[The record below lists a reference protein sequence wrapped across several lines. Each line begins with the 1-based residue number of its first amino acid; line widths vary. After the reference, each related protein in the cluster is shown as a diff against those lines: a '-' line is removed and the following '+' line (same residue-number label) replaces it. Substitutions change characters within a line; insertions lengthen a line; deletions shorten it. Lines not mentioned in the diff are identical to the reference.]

1 MHADDTMPPS
11 DGTSG
16 GPLGRARWADP
27 EYIADRYAY
36 REGAIWLGRC
46 PHDPERA
53 IGYEDNRHVFLCAET
68 RSGKGRAFL
77 VNNQVLWPG
86 SLIAI
91 DPKGEAVVT
100 AAARRGPGNA
110 HCDGLGQEVYILDP
124 SGIDLPP
131 ELDRFRAHFNPLAAL
146 RPDDPR
152 LVEKT
157 SRIANAICEINDG
170 DAAIWDK
177 RARRLIT
184 AVIRHVITAP
194 REAIEGFG
202 FTRDLLTV
210 RELIMRGHK
219 PLAEKLNAHRIEQAK
234 ASGKEPVVAGPF
246 DQLLRQMSDNPA
258 CNGEIALAA
267 DDLRELRR
275 GHSRGFGSVREAA
288 TTQLSFLEG
297 QGIRATVGDGGIAQ
311 VTDGEGLRYPST
323 FRIEDLKDARISV
336 FLCVQERD
344 YEAMRPWLRAMTEL
358 LIDAMTER
366 QGLGRSGQRVLFCID
381 EFANLGE
388 MDSIAKAA
396 NAIAGAG
403 VKLMLA
409 VQRLGD
415 LKKLYGEAW
424 EKFIAAAGTQIWF
437 GASADETAKY
447 LESALGQT
455 QVTLYTRGVSTNRGT
470 SSAETLTESYSHTHS
485 LSKTQGSATSKGT
498 THGQTT
504 GGSKTSSYGSSDG
517 TSAGRNYGPHLFF
530 EPFQRGTTYS
540 RTSST
545 QRNTADGEQWSSQQG
560 STETNTENRAETTS
574 DADSTGS
581 GTSRTQQT
589 TEGRSADIR
598 EQFHVRPLL
607 LADEARRYLRPME
620 DHPNDPIAVQEATRE
635 HPAYPGLALIRLAG
649 EPDPFFVRKANH
661 DQDPFFVR
669 KFSPNPAFRFVPLEE
684 QPLFGWQITP
694 EFFYTLDPSRAQLPV
709 PDHLEDS
716 PLFEDDL
723 ARPEH
728 ALAPVMR
735 RVPVNGPDDLVQ
747 VDLAQSWSA
756 NQRIRESEP
765 LLAVRLDNPQDW
777 LTEPPSLNI
786 SAALDFKIME
796 VHDEA
801 TRKAGGRFLGLRA
814 YRALDDVDRDRLD
827 RHFWE
832 SLAFG
837 SSRERRARFERERRQ
852 RCRDAHQRLDAARL
866 RVEPLLAREHALN
879 RSLNEARREFGKTE
893 EQVTEM
899 RCRFEMAARAFSIK
913 DTLRELIQLLR
924 GVHVRQREARQQ
936 YCRSDSW
943 LCFGLFHLLPMFVVL
958 LVFLVL
964 LPAPFWEPMEPAL
977 NWAAQSIGTIEF
989 GPSSEELSFHPIDFF
1004 TAAGFFVLVPIIL
1017 SLFPSALDNESDF
1030 QSILT
1035 GPFLVLISCIAI
1047 VLFVIWYPLKFLALA
1062 LAAPFYPERIW
1073 IGSAESERKLT
1084 SDALYYSLEPRIRA
1098 LQSEIARLDDNIRNV
1113 QSAAKQEGFAVQD
1126 AEAAIAR
1133 LCDTPR

>member
-1 MHADDTMPPS
+1 MQADDTMPPN

-16 GPLGRARWADP
+16 GPLGNARWADP
-27 EYIADRYAY
+27 EYIAERYAY

-46 PHDPERA
+46 PHDPARA
-53 IGYEDNRHVFLCAET
+53 IGFEDNRHVFLCAET

-157 SRIANAICEINDG
+157 SRVADAICEINQG
-170 DAAIWDK
+170 DSAVWDK
-177 RARRLIT
+177 RGRQLVT

-194 REAIEGFG
+194 RTDIEDRGL
-202 FTRDLLTV
+202 TRDLLTV
-210 RELIMRGHK
+210 RRLIGEGQRG
-219 PLAEKLNAHRIEQAK
+219 LAQRTMEDRMQKGEPAGNVPVHALAISGLLHQMGTNNACH
-234 ASGKEPVVAGPF
+234 
-246 DQLLRQMSDNPA
+246 
-258 CNGEIALAA
+258 GEIALAA
-267 DDLRELRR
+267 NDLLEYRS
-275 GHSRGFGSVREAA
+275 GHPEGFQSVRTAA
-288 TTQLSFLEG
+288 STQLNFLEG
-297 QGIRATVGDGGIAQ
+297 QGIRATVAAADSNAASTGQ
-311 VTDGEGLRYPST
+311 PSYRRT
-323 FRIEDLKDARISV
+323 FRVEDLKDSRISV

-366 QGLGRSGQRVLFCID
+366 QGLGKSGQRVLFCID

-415 LKKLYGEAW
+415 LKQLYGEAW

-447 LESALGQT
+447 LESALGQA
-455 QVTLYTRGVSTNRGT
+455 QVTLYARGVSTNRGT
-470 SSAETLTESYSHTHS
+470 STAETLTESYSHTHS

-498 THGQTT
+498 TQGQTT

-540 RTSST
+540 RTSGT

-560 STETNTENRAETTS
+560 SSETNTENRAETTS
-574 DADSTGS
+574 DADMTGG

-589 TEGRSADIR
+589 TEGQSADLR

-620 DHPNDPIAVQEATRE
+620 DNPNDPIAVQEAIRE

-694 EFFYTLDPSRAQLPV
+694 EFFYELRVDSTEREVGDRIVILY
-709 PDHLEDS
+709 S
-716 PLFEDDL
+716 PLTH
-723 ARPEH
+723 RRC
-728 ALAPVMR
+728 PV
-735 RVPVNGPDDLVQ
+735 VL
-747 VDLAQSWSA
+747 DLAQDWKPGD
-756 NQRIRESEP
+756 RIEAGQPVIAVEP
-765 LLAVRLDNPQDW
+765 DDPAAW
-777 LTEPPSLNI
+777 LTEPPEKV
-786 SAALDFKIME
+786 AAPRSFKI
-796 VHDEA
+796 
-801 TRKAGGRFLGLRA
+801 TSRTWRRGQTGGHSIMLLRA
-814 YRALDDVDRDRLD
+814 DAPLSPVDRSSIDRG
-827 RHFWE
+827 FWE
-832 SLAFG
+832 DVTDRA
-837 SSRERRARFERERRQ
+837 SSELKARTRRFRYEV
-852 RCRDAHQRLDAARL
+852 RCLEVQAQH
-866 RVEPLLAREHALN
+866 
-879 RSLNEARREFGKTE
+879 
-893 EQVTEM
+893 
-899 RCRFEMAARAFSIK
+899 
-913 DTLRELIQLLR
+913 LRELLQRIEKRHGEAEREMRAIKTAMFTLRDASGRGWDGDYAPGHSGLCDPGVEKDLEELRRRPLRVYRNYWMDSEAHQLLAIPLILGIWMHLFPDSCIQHFGSLSTCWFILLCFSALFIVFAPLI
-924 GVHVRQREARQQ
+924 GVMIAGFIFESICRKERKRLEARHGE
-936 YCRSDSW
+936 R
-943 LCFGLFHLLPMFVVL
+943 
-958 LVFLVL
+958 
-964 LPAPFWEPMEPAL
+964 FWERY
-977 NWAAQSIGTIEF
+977 AQIKKECEDI
-989 GPSSEELSFHPIDFF
+989 
-1004 TAAGFFVLVPIIL
+1004 
-1017 SLFPSALDNESDF
+1017 
-1030 QSILT
+1030 
-1035 GPFLVLISCIAI
+1035 
-1047 VLFVIWYPLKFLALA
+1047 
-1062 LAAPFYPERIW
+1062 
-1073 IGSAESERKLT
+1073 ESEASGIRSKL
-1084 SDALYYSLEPRIRA
+1084 
-1098 LQSEIARLDDNIRNV
+1098 RNV
-1113 QSAAKQEGFAVQD
+1113 ELELRSSHNVYRGGYGRVPFAG
-1126 AEAAIAR
+1126 R
-1133 LCDTPR
+1133 LRW

>member
-1 MHADDTMPPS
+1 MHADDTMPPN

-16 GPLGRARWADP
+16 GPLGNARWADP
-27 EYIADRYAY
+27 EYIAERYAY

-157 SRIANAICEINDG
+157 SRVADAICEINQG
-170 DAAIWDK
+170 DSAVWDK
-177 RARRLIT
+177 RGRQLVT

-194 REAIEGFG
+194 RTDIEDRGL
-202 FTRDLLTV
+202 TRDLLTV
-210 RELIMRGHK
+210 RRLIGEGQRG
-219 PLAEKLNAHRIEQAK
+219 LAQRTMEDRMQKGEPAGNVPVHALAISGLLHQMGTNNACH
-234 ASGKEPVVAGPF
+234 
-246 DQLLRQMSDNPA
+246 
-258 CNGEIALAA
+258 GEIALAA
-267 DDLRELRR
+267 NDLLEYRS
-275 GHSRGFGSVREAA
+275 GHPEGFQSVRTAA
-288 TTQLSFLEG
+288 STQLNFLEG
-297 QGIRATVGDGGIAQ
+297 QGIRATVAAADSNAASTGQ
-311 VTDGEGLRYPST
+311 PSYRRT
-323 FRIEDLKDARISV
+323 FRVEDLKDSRISV

-366 QGLGRSGQRVLFCID
+366 QGLGKSGQRVLFCID

-415 LKKLYGEAW
+415 LKQLYGEAW

-447 LESALGQT
+447 LESALGQA
-455 QVTLYTRGVSTNRGT
+455 QVTLYARGVSTNRGT
-470 SSAETLTESYSHTHS
+470 STAETLTESYSHTHS

-498 THGQTT
+498 TQGQTT

-540 RTSST
+540 RTSGT

-560 STETNTENRAETTS
+560 SSETNTENRAETTS
-574 DADSTGS
+574 DADMTGG

-589 TEGRSADIR
+589 TEGQSADLR

-620 DHPNDPIAVQEATRE
+620 DNPNDPIAVQEDIRE

-669 KFSPNPAFRFVPLEE
+669 KFSPNPAFRFVPLDE

-694 EFFYTLDPSRAQLPV
+694 EFFYELRLDADMSDPDDKDAVPRRSILADRDRCPV
-709 PDHLEDS
+709 VL
-716 PLFEDDL
+716 DL
-723 ARPEH
+723 AEDWKPGDRIEAGQPV
-728 ALAPVMR
+728 LAVK
-735 RVPVNGPDDLVQ
+735 PDDPTAWLTVLPPERIETPKSFKVMANGWRRGQPNGTSIMLLRDDVPISVEQRRELTQAFLGAVNWWARTEIAERKRRKADEVQSLQAEVGELSSRLSSVRRKIEQSEAAVKAWEKDGPAISKARNELRQIEEKATRTIDFCKRNACDGPLLRWLYKNSLYYPVATVGIFGGTLPTIWIMVLLVANALKALLWVQ
-747 VDLAQSWSA
+747 AEPVSYSFLLWLPITGLISFAYFYLHILDRRLIECEFNAKIEKARAEFAQTKEALGKNIESDYENARKAMMGLQAEARRLLGDLDSA
-756 NQRIRESEP
+756 NQR
-765 LLAVRLDNPQDW
+765 LA
-777 LTEPPSLNI
+777 E
-786 SAALDFKIME
+786 K
-796 VHDEA
+796 EA
-801 TRKAGGRFLGLRA
+801 
-814 YRALDDVDRDRLD
+814 
-827 RHFWE
+827 
-832 SLAFG
+832 
-837 SSRERRARFERERRQ
+837 
-852 RCRDAHQRLDAARL
+852 
-866 RVEPLLAREHALN
+866 
-879 RSLNEARREFGKTE
+879 
-893 EQVTEM
+893 
-899 RCRFEMAARAFSIK
+899 
-913 DTLRELIQLLR
+913 
-924 GVHVRQREARQQ
+924 
-936 YCRSDSW
+936 
-943 LCFGLFHLLPMFVVL
+943 
-958 LVFLVL
+958 
-964 LPAPFWEPMEPAL
+964 
-977 NWAAQSIGTIEF
+977 
-989 GPSSEELSFHPIDFF
+989 ELSPIV
-1004 TAAGFFVLVPIIL
+1004 GY
-1017 SLFPSALDNESDF
+1017 E
-1030 QSILT
+1030 
-1035 GPFLVLISCIAI
+1035 
-1047 VLFVIWYPLKFLALA
+1047 
-1062 LAAPFYPERIW
+1062 
-1073 IGSAESERKLT
+1073 
-1084 SDALYYSLEPRIRA
+1084 
-1098 LQSEIARLDDNIRNV
+1098 
-1113 QSAAKQEGFAVQD
+1113 
-1126 AEAAIAR
+1126 
-1133 LCDTPR
+1133 